1 MGEADLREDGVAAA
15 GEPELVTGCRRVEQ
29 ARVVRRIRAMI
40 RARDAMFPMPEAE
53 LVALERAGS
62 EYFERLRTRLDRM
75 GKRRV

>member
-1 MGEADLREDGVAAA
+1 
-15 GEPELVTGCRRVEQ
+15 
-29 ARVVRRIRAMI
+29 MI

-53 LVALERAGS
+53 LVALEREGS